1 MPTILPLHYIL
12 KKDDFLTE
20 TELTASLKRGS
31 ETAFE
36 SLFESY
42 SQKLYRFSYSYLKSE
57 SEAEDIV
64 QEVFLKIWQNRSSL
78 KMDTSIQ
85 SYLFTIA
92 FHAIQK
98 SFNKKAQQ
106 QKFRLD
112 LFEFLAAGN
121 SSLEEQ
127 LNFETLIARLD
138 QLIEQ
143 LPTRRKEIFFKRKK
157 EGKSIQNIALEM
169 GISEKTVEN
178 QITEAMNS
186 LRKSFSEDKI
196 AGKLFLFL
204 SMA

>member
-1 MPTILPLHYIL
+1 L
-12 KKDDFLTE
+12 KKDNFQTE

-36 SLFESY
+36 SLFKRY

-78 KMDTSIQ
+78 KTDTSIQ

-98 SFNKKAQQ
+98 SFIKKTLQ
-106 QKFRLD
+106 QKFQLD
-112 LFEFLAAGN
+112 LFELLTAEN
-121 SSLEEQ
+121 STLEDQ
-127 LNFETLIARLD
+127 LNFEALLSKLN
-138 QLIEQ
+138 QLIEG
-143 LPTRRKEIFFKRKK
+143 LPTRRKDIFLKRKR
-157 EGKSIQNIALEM
+157 EGKSIQTIALEM

-178 QITEAMNS
+178 QITEAMHS
-186 LRKSFSEDKI
+186 LRRSLSEDKI
-196 AGKLFLFL
+196 TGKLIFLLFL
-204 SMA
+204 S

>member
-1 MPTILPLHYIL
+1 M
-12 KKDDFLTE
+12 KKEDFQTE
-20 TELTASLKRGS
+20 TELIASLQRGS
-31 ETAFE
+31 VTAFE
-36 SLFESY
+36 ILFENY
-42 SQKLYRFSYSYLKSE
+42 SQKLYRFSFSYLKSE
-57 SEAEDIV
+57 AEAEDIV

-78 KMDTSIQ
+78 KTETSFQ

-98 SFNKKAQQ
+98 SFNKKRQQ

-112 LFEFLAAGN
+112 LFELLASEN
-121 SSLEEQ
+121 PSLEEQ
-127 LNFETLIARLD
+127 LNFETLITRLH

-186 LRKSFSEDKI
+186 LRKSFGEDKI
-196 AGKLFLFL
+196 AGKLFFLL

>member
-1 MPTILPLHYIL
+1 M
-12 KKDDFLTE
+12 KKDDIQTE
-20 TELTASLKRGS
+20 NELITSLQRGS
-31 ETAFE
+31 VNAFE
-36 SLFESY
+36 ILFENY
-42 SQKLYRFSYSYLKSE
+42 SQKLYRFSFSYLKSE
-57 SEAEDIV
+57 TEAEDVV

-78 KMDTSIQ
+78 KTETSFQ

-98 SFNKKAQQ
+98 SFNKKTKQ

-112 LFEFLAAGN
+112 LFAFLAAEN

-127 LNFETLIARLD
+127 LNFETLIARLN

-178 QITEAMNS
+178 QITEAMHS
-186 LRKSFSEDKI
+186 LRKSFSGDKI
-196 AGKLFLFL
+196 SGQLFSLIFI
-204 SMA
+204 A

>member
-1 MPTILPLHYIL
+1 M
-12 KKDDFLTE
+12 KKDDIQTE
-20 TELTASLKRGS
+20 NELIASLQRGS
-31 ETAFE
+31 VNAFE
-36 SLFESY
+36 ILFENY
-42 SQKLYRFSYSYLKSE
+42 SQKLYRFSFSYLKSE
-57 SEAEDIV
+57 AEAEDVV

-78 KMDTSIQ
+78 KTETSFQ

-98 SFNKKAQQ
+98 SFNKKTQQ

-112 LFEFLAAGN
+112 LFEFLAAEN

-127 LNFETLIARLD
+127 LNFETLMARLD

-186 LRKSFSEDKI
+186 LRKSFSGDKI
-196 AGKLFLFL
+196 SGQLFSLIFI
-204 SMA
+204 A

>member
-1 MPTILPLHYIL
+1 M
-12 KKDDFLTE
+12 KKDDFQTE
-20 TELTASLKRGS
+20 TELIASLQRGS
-31 ETAFE
+31 VIAFE
-36 SLFESY
+36 ILFENY

-57 SEAEDIV
+57 AEAEDVV

-78 KMDTSIQ
+78 KTETSFQ

-98 SFNKKAQQ
+98 SFNKKTRQ
-106 QKFRLD
+106 QKFQLD
-112 LFEFLAAGN
+112 LFELLSAEN
-121 SSLEEQ
+121 STLEEQ

-143 LPTRRKEIFFKRKK
+143 LPTRRKEIFLKRKK
-157 EGKSIQNIALEM
+157 EGISIQNIALEM

-178 QITEAMNS
+178 QITEAMHS
-186 LRKSFSEDKI
+186 LRKSFGGDKI

-204 SMA
+204 YMD